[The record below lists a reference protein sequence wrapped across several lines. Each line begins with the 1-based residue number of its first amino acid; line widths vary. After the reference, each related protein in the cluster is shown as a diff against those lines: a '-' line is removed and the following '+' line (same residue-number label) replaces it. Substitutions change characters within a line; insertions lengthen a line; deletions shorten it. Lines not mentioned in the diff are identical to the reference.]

1 MEIETDNRNKSL
13 IQEKVAKALKAP
25 RSHLSCRAKPL
36 QKYEKW
42 KKQPNK
48 RRKEGTTRK
57 RGPLMQPYV
66 FRVAEDV
73 VPVREKQMVRCSTLC
88 GILQE
93 RTVVSDDKGEE
104 GYNL

>member
-1 MEIETDNRNKSL
+1 
-13 IQEKVAKALKAP
+13 
-25 RSHLSCRAKPL
+25 
-36 QKYEKW
+36 
-42 KKQPNK
+42 
-48 RRKEGTTRK
+48 
-57 RGPLMQPYV
+57 MQPYV